1 MRDEMQQQFDH
12 LRSHVVA
19 MSTQADAMLAAAME
33 ALRSG
38 DGDSARGVIDADAA
52 VDQAYE
58 QVQHGVLALVAL
70 HGPVGT
76 DLRQATAL
84 MHVSLHLERMGDY
97 AVNAA
102 RVVERTAGFSRDA
115 ELTERLGVM
124 GERARGVGVD
134 AVDAFMRADEDAARH
149 TARLDDEVDRL
160 DAEIFQRLVRLAS
173 VDFDRLEWATSM
185 IRLSRHLERYADHG
199 VDIAEQV
206 VFVTTGSAVELS
218 RRDGT

>member
-1 MRDEMQQQFDH
+1 MRDEMQQQFEV
-12 LRSHVVA
+12 LRSRVVA
-19 MSTQADAMLAAAME
+19 MADQTDSMLATAME
-33 ALRSG
+33 ALRTG
-38 DGDSARGVIDADAA
+38 DGDGARGVIEADAA

-84 MHVSLHLERMGDY
+84 IHVSLHVERMGDY

-102 RVVERTAGFSRDA
+102 RVVEQTSGFARDP

-124 GERARGVGVD
+124 GERARRVGAD
-134 AVDAFMRADEDAARH
+134 AVDAFVRGDEEAARLA
-149 TARLDDEVDRL
+149 ARLDDEVDRL
-160 DAEIFQRLVRLAS
+160 DAEIFQRLVRLAA

-185 IRLSRHLERYADHG
+185 IRLSRHLERYADPG
-199 VDIAEQV
+199 VDVAEQV

-218 RRDGT
+218 RDPA